1 MEAAAATANDADN
14 LDRATIMALVAL
26 ALAIFVIANDFTALS
41 VALPSMEKDFDAD
54 VSTVQWVI
62 NGYALVFGV
71 LIVTGGRMADMFG
84 RRKVFFVGAAFF
96 AGFSVLGGAA
106 QDAAWLI
113 ACRALMGIGGA
124 LMWPAILGMVYGI
137 LPASK
142 QGLAGGLV
150 IGVAGVGNAFGPIL
164 GGALTEA
171 SWRWIFFLNLPVTL
185 IACAVTYRKVHDVG
199 DEPNRERI
207 DYAGVSTLSVSL
219 VALLLALDQAT
230 DWGWGDPRIIGLL
243 AVCVILFVVF
253 LLIERRA
260 GSNALIPRDVMRNR
274 EFMGASLSVLLMSAT
289 FFAILIYVPQFMVKV
304 LGYGPL
310 KAGVGFLPMM
320 GTFAIVSFVA
330 GSLYNRL
337 GAKPILVAG
346 AACLTAA
353 PLLLSLVNASSE
365 YIALVPGMVVMGF
378 GVGLFYSTVTTA
390 GVGALD
396 PSRASLAGGIIYMCQ
411 IAGGSV
417 GLGLTTAIVTSVAH
431 DHVQDSGVADHL
443 THNQQLAVD
452 KINAGTESGRQLL
465 NQFPNMASTLERLA
479 KEALVS
485 GMKTAYIVVGIL
497 AFLGLLVATFFVG
510 GRLRRHRAQESGRAE
525 VAA

>member
-1 MEAAAATANDADN
+1 MEAATAPTAATDSDK
-14 LDRATIMALVAL
+14 LDRSTLMALVAM

-54 VSTVQWVI
+54 VATVQWVI

-71 LIVTGGRMADMFG
+71 LIVTGGRLADMFG
-84 RRKVFFVGAAFF
+84 RKKIFFVGAVFF

-106 QDAAWLI
+106 QDAGWLI

-137 LPASK
+137 LPDSK

-185 IACAVTYRKVHDVG
+185 IACAVTYFKVGKVG
-199 DEPNRERI
+199 DQPGEEKL
-207 DYAGVSTLSVSL
+207 DYAGVATLSLSL
-219 VALLLALDQAT
+219 VALLVALDQAT
-230 DWGWGDPRIIGLL
+230 DWGWGDPRIIALL
-243 AVCVILFVVF
+243 AVCVVLFVVF

-260 GSNALIPRDVMRNR
+260 GMSALIPRDVMRNR
-274 EFMGASLSVLLMSAT
+274 EFMAASLSVLLMSAT
-289 FFAILIYVPQFMVKV
+289 FFAILIYVPQFLVKV
-304 LGYGPL
+304 LDYGSL
-310 KAGVGFLPMM
+310 KSGLGFLPMM
-320 GTFAIVSFVA
+320 GTFALVSFVA

-337 GAKPILVAG
+337 GAKPILIVG

-353 PLLLSLVNASSE
+353 PFLLSTVDADST

-378 GVGLFYSTVTTA
+378 GVGLFYSTITTA

-396 PSRASLAGGIIYMCQ
+396 SSRASLAGGIVYMCQ

-417 GLGLTTAIVTSVAH
+417 GLGLTTAIVSSVA
-431 DHVQDSGVADHL
+431 QDKVSASAVADKL
-443 THNQQLAVD
+443 SHNQEIAVN
-452 KINAGTESGRQLL
+452 KILAGTETGRQLL
-465 NQFPNMASTLERLA
+465 DAFPSAANELMSLA
-479 KEALVS
+479 KEALVA
-485 GMKTAYIVVGIL
+485 GMSTGYVVVGSL
-497 AFLGLLVATFFVG
+497 AFLGFLVATFGVG
-510 GRLRRHRAQESGRAE
+510 SWKRKK
-525 VAA
+525 AASAT